1 MVSERTS
8 YVDIVNAEVTGDMEQ
23 RDIIYYYV
31 LYFIDNL
38 LTSARKN
45 VFVEILMNTNVLCF
59 IRLCIDGRVFLTI
72 NMVLLGVNFF
82 FYNSVLHN
90 LEIG

>member
-1 MVSERTS
+1 MVSELTN

-23 RDIIYYYV
+23 RDIIYDYV

-45 VFVEILMNTNVLCF
+45 VFVDSLMNTNVLCF

-82 FYNSVLHN
+82 YYNSVLHN